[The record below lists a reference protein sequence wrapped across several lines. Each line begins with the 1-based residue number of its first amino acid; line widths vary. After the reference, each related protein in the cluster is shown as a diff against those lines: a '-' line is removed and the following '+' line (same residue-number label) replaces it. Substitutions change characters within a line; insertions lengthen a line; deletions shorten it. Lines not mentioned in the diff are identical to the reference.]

1 MMSSVS
7 AFLAD
12 AELFLKDF
20 VPLGT
25 MMSRAFIYSFSV
37 VLVSLGAFWLEER
50 IEAHVRMR
58 PPRPLK
64 QTVAQVISLLL
75 KRPRYPASGRKGVF
89 ILSPVLACL
98 LGLFFFFFLPVD
110 GFYFL
115 RPDFSLLY
123 LLFASSLGMYAF
135 ITGGWSSGT
144 RFSFFGA
151 VRLTAQ
157 TISCQAVLAF
167 VVMTILMTAGDSNL
181 IAVMQAQKGLWFV
194 VPHFPLFVL
203 YLLCCAMILAQAP
216 FGAPKSERE
225 LAGGIYAEYS
235 GALHLLFLAAE
246 KIFQLLFAAAG
257 AVLFLGG
264 SLPAGGITFIPPFL
278 WLFLKTA
285 LILFILTV
293 LKAALPVY
301 KTDKVMRLS
310 FKFYLPFSLMWMIAT
325 AGILLFVQGGF

>member
-1 MMSSVS
+1 MISSVS
-7 AFLAD
+7 SFFAD
-12 AELFLKDF
+12 AELFFKEF

-25 MMSRAFIYSFSV
+25 MMSHAFVYSLSV
-37 VLVSLGAFWLEER
+37 LLASLGAFWLEER
-50 IEAHVRMR
+50 IQAHVRMR

-64 QTVAQVISLLL
+64 QTAAQIVSLLL
-75 KRPRYPASGRKGVF
+75 KRPRYPASGQKSVF

-135 ITGGWSSGT
+135 IMGGWSSGT

-151 VRLTAQ
+151 IRLTAQ

-181 IAVMQAQKGLWFV
+181 IAVMQAQKGLWFA

-235 GALHLLFLAAE
+235 GALYLLFLAAE

-264 SLPAGGITFIPPFL
+264 SLSAAGITFIPPFV
-278 WLFLKTA
+278 WLLLKTA
-285 LILFILTV
+285 FILFILTV
-293 LKAALPVY
+293 LKTALPVY
-301 KTDKVMRLS
+301 KTDKVMQLS
-310 FKFYLPFSLMWMIAT
+310 FKFYLPFSLIWMIAT
-325 AGILLFVQGGF
+325 AGVLLFIQGGF